1 VLRGGRGLSALRG
14 SRLLLRL
21 LSLLLGFR
29 SIWLWL
35 VHMLRL
41 AFLRR
46 GLRPGLLCLRL
57 RLRRTLRLAL
67 LRCGLRLGLLGLWF
81 RLLGMFG
88 SLWACLLRLCLALRL
103 LLFTRLFMLRVALG
117 AAKQQKQSGWPDY
130 FIEFHNVFLS
140 ASRLQTSGKIPVCV
154 GLIQSARP
162 LVGLFLSFSF
172 GDAVAFLN
180 APD

>member
-14 SRLLLRL
+14 SRLVLRL

-35 VHMLRL
+35 VHM
-41 AFLRR
+41 
-46 GLRPGLLCLRL
+46 
-57 RLRRTLRLAL
+57 LRLAL

-88 SLWACLLRLCLALRL
+88 SLWARLLRLCLALRL

-117 AAKQQKQSGWPDY
+117 AAKQQKHSGWPDY